1 MKQFGAAAA
10 KEIRSRTS
18 RKAAM
23 PGLEAGDL
31 SAGAQGAKEAAAF
44 HRALLPPPARNGN
57 ADTLRADG
65 DRRCRFN
72 ARRSNDQLRA
82 RSNQKGERLT
92 SDGRSEEH
100 TSDIQSLM

>member
-82 RSNQKGERLT
+82 RSHQKGARMT
-92 SDGRSEEH
+92 SDGKPTPERKSVG
-100 TSDIQSLM
+100 